1 MIDIVERPS
10 ETGKLIHLNP
20 RDWKCPRQIEEALF
34 TEEHAQEDYGQY
46 DKPSQYPAGT
56 VAELRRTGRA
66 FTQYIMKQD
75 DGRWRKLTSPFSFFS
90 GDLPMAGLSDMHFT
104 LTILYN
110 PSSERITTTMNILQ
124 APNTKIGKRLSLYPE
139 QFLNTSYADLSTH
152 TYIETRGDIKLKR
165 YNGTLHDLPV
175 GTVIQFYIPCFP
187 VVSHLVKQPNGTWR
201 DPTIKNQPYQPREN
215 PHVISVCYCHHHL
228 YAAVTTTD
236 QK

>member
-10 ETGKLIHLNP
+10 ETGKLIHLSP

-46 DKPSQYPAGT
+46 DKPCQYPAGT

-75 DGRWRKLTSPFSFFS
+75 DGRWRKLTPPFSYFS

-104 LTILYN
+104 LTILYK
-110 PSSERITTTMNILQ
+110 PSSERTTTTMIILQ
-124 APNTKIGKRLSLYPE
+124 ANNTDIGKQMSHYPE
-139 QFLNTSYADLSTH
+139 QFLNSRSGDLC
-152 TYIETRGDIKLKR
+152 TRTFIQVEGHHNLKQ

-175 GTVIQFYIPCFP
+175 GTVIHFQIPCFP
-187 VVSHLVKQPNGTWR
+187 VVNFLVKQPNGIWNEVTVANLTWNENILMSYQYATA
-201 DPTIKNQPYQPREN
+201 TIIYMPQ
-215 PHVISVCYCHHHL
+215 
-228 YAAVTTTD
+228 
-236 QK
+236 

>member
-34 TEEHAQEDYGQY
+34 TEEHAPEDYGQY

-75 DGRWRKLTSPFSFFS
+75 DGSW
-90 GDLPMAGLSDMHFT
+90 
-104 LTILYN
+104 
-110 PSSERITTTMNILQ
+110 
-124 APNTKIGKRLSLYPE
+124 PNAKIGKRLSLYPE

-152 TYIETRGDIKLKR
+152 TYIETWGDLKLKR

-187 VVSHLVKQPNGTWR
+187 VVSYLVKQPNGTWS
-201 DPTIKNQPYQPREN
+201 DPTIKNLTRREKILMSYQ
-215 PHVISVCYCHHHL
+215 
-228 YAAVTTTD
+228 YATATIIYMP
-236 QK
+236 Q

>member
-1 MIDIVERPS
+1 MIDIVERSS

-34 TEEHAQEDYGQY
+34 TEEHATEDYGQY

-75 DGRWRKLTSPFSFFS
+75 DGRWRKLTPPFSYFS

-104 LTILYN
+104 LTILYK
-110 PSSERITTTMNILQ
+110 PSSERTTTTMNILQ

-139 QFLNTSYADLSTH
+139 QFLNTSYADLSAH
-152 TYIETRGDIKLKR
+152 TYIETWGDIKLKR

-175 GTVIQFYIPCFP
+175 GTVIQFHIPCFP
-187 VVSHLVKQPNGTWR
+187 VVSYLVKQPNGTWS
-201 DPTIKNQPYQPREN
+201 DPTIKNLTRRESILMSYQ
-215 PHVISVCYCHHHL
+215 
-228 YAAVTTTD
+228 YATATIIYMP
-236 QK
+236 Q